1 MVEGLKEIHDLGYMH
16 RDMKPE
22 NIMFKENIY
31 NLKIIDFGL
40 IA

>member
-1 MVEGLKEIHDLGYMH
+1 VEGLKEIHDLGYMH

-22 NIMFKENIY
+22 NIMFKENIN